1 MKDIHR
7 MFVAAISFDAQRLA
21 TELGQR
27 LVKFSPTVIDGSY
40 HRNNLVPPNCYSE
53 ACPDNAMQ

>member
-1 MKDIHR
+1 